1 MLDECA
7 EKEAAEASPVKD
19 RNLLH
24 VKGPIPRRQFPVM
37 LVGHSLIAGSCL
49 REGSSCFM
57 PDLLHTLEVLLD

>member
-7 EKEAAEASPVKD
+7 EKAAAEASPVKD

-24 VKGPIPRRQFPVM
+24 VKGPIPM

-49 REGSSCFM
+49 HEGSSCFM
-57 PDLLHTLEVLLD
+57 PDLVHTLEVLLN